1 MSGPE
6 INNGAYLLSLLPPL
20 SRSRAFAPSLPTT
33 EQTELSSIHTKPDA
47 TLASCYVQ
55 GAWEVEFRISLSP
68 REVDIRL

>member
-1 MSGPE
+1 MVLTFSLSS
-6 INNGAYLLSLLPPL
+6 LLSLSLSLTLALSLPP
-20 SRSRAFAPSLPTT
+20 SPTT